1 MINDILTDVLI
12 FSFGVVLCFVIDF
25 RKSIKYWYVLLLFL
39 IIGLLDNF
47 FHSLTIHYPNLQII
61 ESHSSGNQYLCW
73 SGKLYSIVF
82 VLISVVLLRKI
93 ITLSEIAFTIRQN
106 NKSIRFSLIFVLI
119 FIILA
124 STFGLL
130 SGKTAF
136 DSETLLFMA
145 IMPGLNEEFIYRG
158 LLLGLLNKIFK
169 NKFRI
174 FKTNFGWGAIIT
186 SMILG
191 ILYGFQVGDNFQ
203 VHLDYF
209 TILISG
215 VYGFLFALIRERS
228 GSLVFPVIAHSAADF
243 FNYFFRMI

>member
-1 MINDILTDVLI
+1 ML
-12 FSFGVVLCFVIDF
+12 F
-25 RKSIKYWYVLLLFL
+25 RS
-39 IIGLLDNF
+39 
-47 FHSLTIHYPNLQII
+47 
-61 ESHSSGNQYLCW
+61 
-73 SGKLYSIVF
+73 
-82 VLISVVLLRKI
+82 
-93 ITLSEIAFTIRQN
+93 
-106 NKSIRFSLIFVLI
+106 
-119 FIILA
+119 
-124 STFGLL
+124 
-130 SGKTAF
+130 
-136 DSETLLFMA
+136 LFMA